1 MSKLK
6 RRKTALEEI
15 KSEQQFR
22 IRDQTESLR
31 IPDAALHRRAAGS
44 PAGGGSSCWT
54 SSDLSDV
61 EKLWMKT
68 LQALCPEVPARD
80 SALCVPRL
88 PQLSTKQ
95 EEECERRW
103 CSLDEDVIPFP
114 NPLAPDPLPCSAPF
128 PSSPALQNRAG
139 CVPVRRASSDSPGE
153 GSERSGVSESD
164 SEQDPNTAAAGKH
177 GSGPGH
183 SGPECEGEAGTLDYS
198 EIKSGLDPEM
208 DNEAGTSGRGLGSDG
223 LRLECCPM
231 CLMPFPAR
239 FSQMECDGHLAQ
251 CLSEMNADMMW

>member
-88 PQLSTKQ
+88 PQLSTV
-95 EEECERRW
+95 R
-103 CSLDEDVIPFP
+103 I
-114 NPLAPDPLPCSAPF
+114 NNTIN
-128 PSSPALQNRAG
+128 SSPTNIWKHLTG
-139 CVPVRRASSDSPGE
+139 SSHHG
-153 GSERSGVSESD
+153 GGV
-164 SEQDPNTAAAGKH
+164 T
-177 GSGPGH
+177 
-183 SGPECEGEAGTLDYS
+183 
-198 EIKSGLDPEM
+198 
-208 DNEAGTSGRGLGSDG
+208 
-223 LRLECCPM
+223 
-231 CLMPFPAR
+231 
-239 FSQMECDGHLAQ
+239 
-251 CLSEMNADMMW
+251 

>member
-6 RRKTALEEI
+6 RRKTAVEEI

-22 IRDQTESLR
+22 IKDQNESLR

-68 LQALCPEVPARD
+68 LQALCPQVSAPD

-114 NPLAPDPLPCSAPF
+114 NPLPHSSPF
-128 PSSPALQNRAG
+128 PSSPDLQNRAG
-139 CVPVRRASSDSPGE
+139 RVPVRSTSSH
-153 GSERSGVSESD
+153 ERSGVSES
-164 SEQDPNTAAAGKH
+164 EQEANGAAAGKP
-177 GSGPGH
+177 GSGPEH
-183 SGPECEGEAGTLDYS
+183 SGPECEGEAGTLDNS
-198 EIKSGLDPEM
+198 EIKSGSDPEG
-208 DNEAGTSGRGLGSDG
+208 DDEARTSERGSGSDR

-231 CLMPFPAR
+231 CLMPFPAQ

-251 CLSEMNADMMW
+251 CLSEMNADVMW